1 MACDK
6 VLRNHS
12 PDSVLLA
19 FLSEKKE
26 KKEKRKKV
34 ISSRLW
40 LLIGT
45 RQFNE
50 DKRIFSCEAVGLVFT
65 AMLHHYLLLFPAF

>member
-1 MACDK
+1 MK
-6 VLRNHS
+6 
-12 PDSVLLA
+12 
-19 FLSEKKE
+19 KKE